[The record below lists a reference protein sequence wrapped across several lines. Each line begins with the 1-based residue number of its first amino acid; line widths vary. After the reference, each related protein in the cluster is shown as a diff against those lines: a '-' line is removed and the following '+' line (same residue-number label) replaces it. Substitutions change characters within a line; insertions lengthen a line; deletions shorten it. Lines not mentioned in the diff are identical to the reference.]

1 MAKQK
6 KVNIESVIGIDT
18 DREVISLY
26 SITGSD
32 KSSINYLMSGYK
44 AKPFS
49 HEFYDKLGAVLGQ
62 FREDHPN
69 NPMQKVTIV
78 LPDSAVLTDMINL
91 PAINKKAIDSSL
103 AASLS
108 NVYGNSSDIKFNR
121 MMVNQSKQ
129 MITYAISGIRKDIL
143 LNLQKACAEHQ
154 IGVGNITYASSAASN
169 AAMAVNTKLKNASFI
184 LLDIDEESARIIFI
198 VKGKTLGFYP
208 LPFGYKMLYKTRVMA
223 EDLIFDHSSAE
234 MLILTAKAKAKAK
247 HMAMEDESHDAVV
260 EEAAPAADEEES
272 DHEIYARRKA
282 EEDEE
287 EEDEELEKELAEVA
301 SAEEDDGETD
311 PAKKLKKTAR
321 KLPKFMLRPT
331 PTNREGYMYENFR
344 LFVKWTLEFIAS
356 NPAIANL
363 GYPEAVYVNMPEEYN
378 FLYDMV
384 NLEEEDNGVRFLP
397 LIGEEV
403 DVVKKNLE
411 LYGGLFTKTYN
422 GFNNFPALIAHAPKH
437 PTAEKGEEGSEGEA
451 KAGEASQA
459 GAKPDFKEIL
469 AKILEAIKKIA
480 TTEIGGKK

>member
-1 MAKQK
+1 MAKNK
-6 KVNIESVIGIDT
+6 INIESVIGIDAEK
-18 DREVISLY
+18 EVISLY

-32 KSSINYLMSGYK
+32 KSSINYLMSGFK

-69 NPMQKVTIV
+69 NPMQKVTVV
-78 LPDSAVLTDMINL
+78 LPDSAVLTDMVNL

-129 MITYAISGIRKDIL
+129 MITYAISGVRKDIL
-143 LNLQKACAEHQ
+143 LNISRACAEHQ
-154 IGVGNITYASSAASN
+154 ISVGNITYASAAATN
-169 AAMAVNTKLKNASFI
+169 AAMTVNPKLKNASFV
-184 LLDIDEESARIIFI
+184 LLDIDEETARIVFV
-198 VKGKTLGFYP
+198 VKGKTLGFYS

-234 MLILTAKAKAKAK
+234 LLILNAKAKAKAK
-247 HMAMEDESHDAVV
+247 HLAMEEDTDDTVI
-260 EEAAPAADEEES
+260 EEAPEVD
-272 DHEIYARRKA
+272 
-282 EEDEE
+282 
-287 EEDEELEKELAEVA
+287 EDEELEFPGRRKVEDEDDEEDAELEAELAEVE
-301 SAEEDDGETD
+301 AEAESEELD
-311 PAKKLKKTAR
+311 PTGKKLKKVAR

-356 NPAIANL
+356 NPAIASL
-363 GYPEAVYVNMPEEYN
+363 GYPEAVYVNMPEEYS
-378 FLYDMV
+378 FLYEMV

-397 LIGEEV
+397 LISEEEV

-411 LYGGLFTKTYN
+411 LYGGLFAKTYN
-422 GFNNFPALIAHAPKH
+422 GFNNFPAIAAHTPKN
-437 PTAEKGEEGSEGEA
+437 PTAEKGTEGKEGEGNA
-451 KAGEASQA
+451 PAAD
-459 GAKPDFKEIL
+459 AKPDFKETL
-469 AKILEAIKKIA
+469 KKILEVIKKIA